1 VDICFETRDIYD
13 ILESRKLM
21 PSPYN
26 VIVFQYMIAGHIYD
40 GRADKIGFMFDK
52 IIEKFIAMKPHG
64 APLLLII
71 NDIDHKSWIC
81 DYYNLFTKKLRKC
94 GFEFTANK
102 RHFEE
107 REDGVSAGSKL
118 YKVRTNRFLADIPKG
133 HREKYNAH
141 APCSAS
147 QLIIEVM

>member
-1 VDICFETRDIYD
+1 MV
-13 ILESRKLM
+13 
-21 PSPYN
+21 
-26 VIVFQYMIAGHIYD
+26 AGHIYD
-40 GRADKIGFMFDK
+40 GRADKIDFMFDK

-64 APLLLII
+64 TPLLLII

-94 GFEFTANK
+94 GFEFTASK

-107 REDGVSAGSKL
+107 QEDGVSAGSKL
-118 YKVRTNRFLADIPKG
+118 YKARTNRFLADIPKG

>member
-1 VDICFETRDIYD
+1 MV
-13 ILESRKLM
+13 S
-21 PSPYN
+21 SPYN
-26 VIVFQYMIAGHIYD
+26 VIVLQYMVARHICD
-40 GRADKIGFMFDK
+40 GRADKIDFMFEK

-94 GFEFTANK
+94 GFDFTAIK

-107 REDGVSAGSKL
+107 REDGMNAGSKL
-118 YKVRTNRFLADIPKG
+118 YKAQTNRFLSEIPRE

-147 QLIIEVM
+147 QLIIEVA